1 MNVAYHTTF
10 TWMNPEFSDLRTQ
23 IQVPLFGEFPI
34 ELGVS
39 GNDEEVLMRF
49 STLPTVAAIRRRT
62 KAWSQAPSASK
73 IAARCVHPV
82 CATLPTGQNAGDGRD
97 NPFKSEFVHGFEIT
111 EQERADIL
119 AFLKSLTDESFLV
132 DPKFSN
138 PFEQ

>member
-49 STLPTVAAIRRRT
+49 STDPDYNVAN
-62 KAWSQAPSASK
+62 SGSYPSPNEGLVAS
-73 IAARCVHPV
+73 
-82 CATLPTGQNAGDGRD
+82 
-97 NPFKSEFVHGFEIT
+97 T
-111 EQERADIL
+111 ERVQDRGKMRAS
-119 AFLKSLTDESFLV
+119 SLRNV
-132 DPKFSN
+132 ANRAKRWRWPRQ
-138 PFEQ
+138 PI